1 MTSAVALP
9 RVGLVLTGGT
19 IDSLGVDR
27 LDMAWYIEANKR
39 LGDGELIARIP
50 EVGSIAHVEEF
61 RFRRMPSH
69 ALVSSDLIELS
80 VFVNDI
86 FQQGVDGVV
95 ITHGTN
101 TLEET
106 AFFLNLV
113 LKTARPVIITGAMRP
128 ASAISADGD
137 LNLVNAIRLAA
148 SSSSVG
154 LGVLIAMNGTILSA
168 RDATKTNT
176 YSVAA
181 FQAPEAGPLG
191 VTDADGRVVIRHR
204 PARPH
209 TTQSEFDVRLLKD
222 LPRVDVVV
230 SYIGADGAMID
241 AAVAA
246 GSKGIVS
253 AGTGAGRPTPAEE
266 AAFVRATERGV
277 LICQASRVGAGRVV
291 RGPSLVR
298 KGWVASGDLQPW
310 KARVLLSLALTT
322 TADPEAIQAMFDR
335 Y

>member
-1 MTSAVALP
+1 MTSREDLP

-27 LDMAWYIEANKR
+27 LDSAWYIEANKR

-50 EVGSIAHVEEF
+50 EVSSIARVEEF

-69 ALVSSDLIELS
+69 ALVDRDLIELAR
-80 VFVNDI
+80 FVAGI
-86 FQQGVDGVV
+86 FEQGVRGVV

-101 TLEET
+101 TLEES

-113 LKTARPVIITGAMRP
+113 LKTRGPVVITGAMRP

-148 SSSSVG
+148 SPSNVD
-154 LGVLIAMNGTILSA
+154 LGVLIAMNGTVLSA

-176 YSVAA
+176 YAVGA
-181 FQAPEAGPLG
+181 FQAPDAGPLG
-191 VTDADGRVVIRHR
+191 VTDADGRLVIRHR

-209 TTQSEFDVRLLKD
+209 TTATEFDVTKLEG

-230 SYIGADGAMID
+230 SYIGADGVMID

-246 GSKGIVS
+246 GAKGIVS
-253 AGTGAGRPTPAEE
+253 AGTGAGRPTPAED
-266 AAFVRATERGV
+266 AALVRATERGV
-277 LICQASRVGAGRVV
+277 VVCQASRVGSGRAV

-310 KARVLLSLALTT
+310 KARVLLALALSSTI
-322 TADPEAIQAMFDR
+322 DPDRIQAIFDR